1 MVYKAKGLRAA
12 SCRNKSAVHATTRS
26 LARIEFIPDAQERS
40 MWEMWEMWMWGL
52 LKNEHTAVEQ
62 NVTLCRT
69 LELDFQERTIQVLL
83 GNLHLVSGK

>member
-1 MVYKAKGLRAA
+1 
-12 SCRNKSAVHATTRS
+12 
-26 LARIEFIPDAQERS
+26 